1 MSNLQNLFTLRY
13 DPTVRGIERKYPRDF
28 VQIHSDPEGKHVEE
42 MLRDIIHLRLR
53 PHKNICISLSS
64 GVDSTL
70 LLALIRDIF
79 PTKRIT
85 ALTMS
90 GIKSEEEIAAKVAA
104 YFDANHVILNFPDI
118 VKEIPLM
125 VKVAGEARWNVYPYY
140 TRLMSKK
147 YGSIIVNGD
156 GADEIFG
163 GYVFRYKQFDS
174 LVNQGFTKVQSYLR
188 AQKNDWVDD
197 QAKFFKHRFTWK
209 SIERMLEPYFNN
221 YLENTNQ
228 IMLADYNGKFLYDY
242 SRTNASIDR
251 YFNVDSFYPFCDPAL
266 TKYALHLPVEEKW
279 NGKLGKIHLRN
290 ISKRIGLKQHTKK
303 LGFVLDTKKMY
314 LKNKDEIKKVLLN
327 PRNKIYNTI
336 NYKWILKHIDT
347 QDPRE
352 INKMFQALALSVLK
366 DTKV

>member
-1 MSNLQNLFTLRY
+1 MSNLMNLFTLRY
-13 DPTVRGIERKYPRDF
+13 DPTVRGVERKAPRDF
-28 VQIHSDPEGKHVEE
+28 IPIYSDPEGKKVEE
-42 MLRDIIHLRLR
+42 MLRDIIHLKLR
-53 PHKNICISLSS
+53 PHKNICVSLSS

-90 GIKSEEEIAAKVAA
+90 GIKTEEKIAAKVASQ
-104 YFDANHVILNFPDI
+104 FDADHVKLNFPDI

-140 TRLMSKK
+140 TRLISKK

-163 GYVFRYKQFDS
+163 GYVFRYRQFNS
-174 LVNQGFTKVQSYLR
+174 LINQGFTKVQSYLR

-197 QAKFFKHRFTWK
+197 QNKFFKHRFSWK
-209 SIERMLEPYFNN
+209 AIERLINPYFKN
-221 YLENTNQ
+221 YLETTNQ

-251 YFNVDSFYPFCDPAL
+251 YFNIESFYPFCDPAL
-266 TKYALHLPVEEKW
+266 TKYALHLPVHEKVSK
-279 NGKLGKIHLRN
+279 NLGKLHLRN

-303 LGFVLDTKKMY
+303 LGFVLDTRKMY
-314 LKNKDEIKKVLLN
+314 LKNKDEIKKILLN
-327 PRNKIYNTI
+327 PKNKIYNTI
-336 NYKWILKHIDT
+336 NYKWILNHIDT
-347 QDPRE
+347 EDPRE
-352 INKMFQALALSVLK
+352 INKMFQALALFELK
-366 DTKV
+366 NTKV